1 MLVHKNG
8 SNLSQTPPRRKSQF
22 SNSQTER
29 AVVQAQTR
37 TRQLR
42 SLGSE
47 ARKENSILINH
58 SSEPLPL
65 INTCSS
71 LHLMISLILQ
81 EKLFSHSFGG
91 LFLSISR
98 GIKPAHMF
106 TFQRACSWRSFWM
119 HARLIGCH
127 IIPAL
132 CVVSVTVLL
141 CCCDNT
147 SC

>member
-8 SNLSQTPPRRKSQF
+8 SSLCQTPPLRKSQF

-42 SLGSE
+42 SLGLE
-47 ARKENSILINH
+47 GRKRNSILINH
-58 SSEPLPL
+58 CSEPLPL
-65 INTCSS
+65 I
-71 LHLMISLILQ
+71 
-81 EKLFSHSFGG
+81 KLSASHDFPH
-91 LFLSISR
+91 FAR
-98 GIKPAHMF
+98 K
-106 TFQRACSWRSFWM
+106 TFQPLFRGSFFVNVKKHKNSSYVHFLKSMFLVFILNACTLSNNP
-119 HARLIGCH
+119 C
-127 IIPAL
+127 L
-132 CVVSVTVLL
+132 CVVSVTALL